1 MRGQFDKNIH
11 IKLWNFKFNSAR
23 KNLSLIGKLK
33 LQLKTFQRV
42 ADIRK
47 TSNFFLKC
55 RSECRRRSVLLSFI
69 TFEAELGLF

>member
-1 MRGQFDKNIH
+1 MRGQFDKNIN

-42 ADIRK
+42 VDLRK
-47 TSNFFLKC
+47 TSNYFLKC
-55 RSECRRRSVLLSFI
+55 QSECRRRGDLLSFI

>member
-1 MRGQFDKNIH
+1 MRGQFDNNIK
-11 IKLWNFKFNSAR
+11 KLWNFKFNSAR

-42 ADIRK
+42 VDIRK
-47 TSNFFLKC
+47 TSNYFLKC
-55 RSECRRRSVLLSFI
+55 QSECRRGDLLSFI

>member
-1 MRGQFDKNIH
+1 MRGQFDKNIN

-47 TSNFFLKC
+47 TSNFFW
-55 RSECRRRSVLLSFI
+55 SADLSAVAVVI
-69 TFEAELGLF
+69 C

>member
-1 MRGQFDKNIH
+1 MWGQFDKNIN

-47 TSNFFLKC
+47 TSNYFLKC
-55 RSECRRRSVLLSFI
+55 QSECRRRSDSLSFI
-69 TFEAELGLF
+69 RFVAELGLF

>member
-1 MRGQFDKNIH
+1 MRGHFDKNIN

-42 ADIRK
+42 ADI
-47 TSNFFLKC
+47 NFFLKC
-55 RSECRRRSVLLSFI
+55 RSECRRRSDLLSFI

>member
-1 MRGQFDKNIH
+1 MRGQFDKNIN

-47 TSNFFLKC
+47 TSNFFFW
-55 RSECRRRSVLLSFI
+55 SADLSAVAVVI
-69 TFEAELGLF
+69 C